1 MIIEND
7 TASRKATRFLL
18 MVQITAVGI
27 VIVLILLHYYSLA
40 LSLSCITFFIVAGMG
55 LWLYLHYQKI
65 PLVQEK
71 SQLQKRAQKL
81 NNKIATEGNTIQA
94 AIRKRTV
101 LFEDQQDEI
110 NVVLQNSQQ
119 THIKT
124 GLEDSFIKDARI
136 PGVGPKLKE
145 RLVEHRILTA
155 EQIKDEKLSRIPGIG
170 ESKRQ
175 ALFSWKN
182 TLRAGFESTMPTRLT
197 DEQAEAVRK
206 RYQALHRENDTA
218 ERNAQ
223 ARKRDF
229 TNELNTIRPRLQQL
243 ASITFFAYFS
253 QSLDS
258 RRSVGILLVLLLIG
272 AQFVSSVS
280 AATSSFIASMP
291 TATAASTNTSA
302 PTSTPIPTLTNTP
315 TATTIPSQTST
326 LTLTSTAL
334 ATVTPQPTFTP
345 LVILRP
351 SDTPQIPVSGGS
363 SNCDPAY
370 PTVCIPP
377 PPPDL
382 DCGDLSYRNFQVLA
396 PDPHNFDREGDGLGC
411 ES

>member
-1 MIIEND
+1 MIFEND
-7 TASRKATRFLL
+7 TASRKVTRFLL
-18 MVQITAVGI
+18 VIQITAVGV
-27 VIVLILLHYYSLA
+27 VIALILSHYYSIA
-40 LSLSCITFFIVAGMG
+40 LGLSCITFFVFAGMG
-55 LWLYLHYQKI
+55 LWLYLHYQKL

-71 SQLQKRAQKL
+71 SQLQKRAL
-81 NNKIATEGNTIQA
+81 DLGNKIGREANILQA

-110 NVVLQNSQQ
+110 NVVLQILQQ
-119 THIKT
+119 TYIKN
-124 GLEDSFIKDARI
+124 GLEGSFIKDARI
-136 PGVGPKLKE
+136 PGLGPKLKE

-182 TLRAGFESTMPTRLT
+182 TLRAGFESTMPTSLT

-206 RYQALHRENDTA
+206 RYQALHRENDIA

-223 ARKRDF
+223 ARKRDL

-243 ASITFFAYFS
+243 ASITFIAYFS
-253 QSLDS
+253 RSLDS
-258 RRSVGILLVLLLIG
+258 RRSVGMLLALLLIG

-280 AATSSFIASMP
+280 AASSFIASMS
-291 TATAASTNTSA
+291 TATVTSTNISA

-315 TATTIPSQTST
+315 TATTIPTQTST
-326 LTLTSTAL
+326 PTLTSTAL

-345 LVILRP
+345 LAILRS

-382 DCGDLSYRNFQVLA
+382 DCGDISYRNFQVLA
-396 PDPHNFDREGDGLGC
+396 PDPHSFDREGDGLGC